1 MALKLTYHGNRPRDV
16 REKDV
21 DALGLQSGAAISIAN
36 GDVSTALTATGLY
49 RVKATGAVTV
59 LFQTGTAPTDAT
71 GGEGWTDGEKEVRYL
86 QAGTYVAVDAA

>member
-1 MALKLTYHGNRPRDV
+1 MAIKFTFHGQRP
-16 REKDV
+16 KDSVTKNV
-21 DALGLQSGAAISIAN
+21 DALGPQSGAAVSVAN
-36 GDVSTALTATGLY
+36 GAVSSALTNTGLY

-59 LFQTGTAPTDAT
+59 LFQTGSAPANAT